1 MNLFWLD
8 SSDATGYI
16 ELSSQSISCRIS
28 NNIKFFTL
36 DAQHLMESI
45 RPASFN
51 TISMTAAF
59 VAYWRQYTD
68 IPFAKDVAELIDA
81 SKQIETFLSTH
92 EITRD
97 EIRWYAPLFEIRY
110 KSVEELIRRSGI
122 TQVIELASGLSF
134 RGLVLAQDPDISY
147 VETDL
152 EELTKEKRVLAS
164 TLKER
169 YSLTMNCNF
178 RLSAAN
184 ALDNYQL
191 HDAIDHFK
199 KDQAVAVVN
208 EGLLPY
214 LTMNE
219 METVTGNIK
228 GILEQ
233 FGGIWITPDFSFK
246 ENYTEV
252 SAQRIQVRDA
262 IAELTGRRLHSS
274 IFENEEDLSS
284 FLRKMGLQAEVFHQT
299 DLVSSVVSLGGLQLP
314 DSFLQKVKPK
324 LKLWVITPA

>member
-1 MNLFWLD
+1 MSTENFD
-8 SSDATGYI
+8 
-16 ELSSQSISCRIS
+16 
-28 NNIKFFTL
+28 KV
-36 DAQHLMESI
+36 
-45 RPASFN
+45 
-51 TISMTAAF
+51 SMTATF

-68 IPFAKDVAELIDA
+68 IPFAKDIAHLINA
-81 SKQIETFLSTH
+81 NEKIETFLRLH
-92 EITRD
+92 DITRD
-97 EIRWYAPLFEIRY
+97 EIRWYAPLFEIRH
-110 KSVEELIRRSGI
+110 KSIEEMIRKSGI
-122 TQVIELASGLSF
+122 KQVLELASGLSF
-134 RGLVLAQDPDISY
+134 RGLAFAQDPDISY

-152 EELTKEKRVLAS
+152 DGLTEEKRVLAAA
-164 TLKER
+164 LKDK
-169 YSLTMNCNF
+169 YSLSLNSNF
-178 RLSAAN
+178 RLAAAN
-184 ALDNYQL
+184 ALDKFQL
-191 HDAIDHFK
+191 QDAISHFK
-199 KDQAVAVVN
+199 KEQAVAVVN

-214 LTMNE
+214 LTTNE
-219 METVTGNIK
+219 METVAGNIK
-228 GILEQ
+228 EILDQ
-233 FGGIWITPDFSFK
+233 FGGIWITPDFSLK